1 MKKIAFIGAGRMAS
15 AIVGGLINSGNARPA
30 DIACIG
36 GDDDTAAK
44 LAAAGINIHAAQ
56 AICSAEGRFG
66 ALLQLDEKQIKKAAS
81 SMLKAYKTS
90 TPIPKTAFISIF
102 SFIIIYRLKYL
113 KAEARYRSE

>member
-44 LAAAGINIHAAQ
+44 LATATGVTAAT
-56 AICSAEGRFG
+56 SLE
-66 ALLQLDEKQIKKAAS
+66 ALLSGADAVVLACKPQQLAGLDARLAE
-81 SMLKAYKTS
+81 L
-90 TPIPKTAFISIF
+90 TAGKLVLSILAGK
-102 SFIIIYRLKYL
+102 RL
-113 KAEARYRSE
+113 ARLA